1 MLLKMKPLSFALSG
15 SALLVLSAC
24 GGGTTSTEAPAT
36 PTTFTGTV
44 TVDQAIKNAVVCM
57 DLNANN
63 ACDADEPV
71 SARTGADG
79 AYILT
84 YDPAKVTA
92 AQAAGASLIA
102 PMVPGTITDAATTLD
117 AADPATSSTDK
128 AYVLKQVPGKGG
140 QINPLTSLVAVGMAQ
155 GMAENVARANV
166 ATQMGIA
173 ESKIDNYQDDP
184 SFNADQVQDNAR
196 MMAKITAAALEAGA
210 SLEVGDQAA
219 AVSPAAGSLAT
230 LHYTDAANFYVRTL
244 DMLGKSAGT
253 GPVQIVD
260 MRSGQTNSTATAERT
275 LYTQGYLSSAGWVY
289 CNAAAAVVGT
299 LGNPSRSTY
308 CNTQQSAG
316 FTVSSDVAGQTM
328 ASMVTSM
335 QADPSTNVINNTL
348 PTASLLAALGSASF
362 PANAFIDQ
370 RTKLNLAQAIYINS
384 IGDDALAA
392 TTTSLEQLI
401 ASYPSAAVKLVKGRG
416 TLGLGRADSQTSALR
431 VSFSG
436 ATSPIAGVAQFY
448 RCDYDASQDSIANC
462 VATQTGTYAISTVN
476 GVRVLRYSGNAPT
489 IMDHTRLH
497 AEIAQGVSGLTDGP
511 LSGSRVFVAR
521 ENKATVAFNQS
532 MSKRLNSTAWA
543 VLKSKLGI

>member
-1 MLLKMKPLSFALSG
+1 MLLKIKPLSLALSG

-36 PTTFTGTV
+36 PTTLTGTV
-44 TVDQAIKNAVVCM
+44 TVDQTIKNAVVCM

-71 SARTGADG
+71 SAKTGADG
-79 AYILT
+79 AYSLT

-102 PMVPGTITDAATTLD
+102 PMVPGSITAAATTLD
-117 AADPATSSTDK
+117 AADPTTSSTVK

-140 QINPLTSLVAVGMAQ
+140 QINPLTSLVAVGIAQ

-173 ESKIDNYQDDP
+173 DSKIDNYQDDP
-184 SFNADQVQDNAR
+184 SFNADQIQDNAR

-210 SLEVGDQAA
+210 SLQVGDQSA
-219 AVSPAAGSLAT
+219 AVSPAAGSLAK
-230 LHYTDAANFYVRTL
+230 LRYTDAANFDVRTL
-244 DMLGKSAGT
+244 DILGKSAGT

-260 MRSGQTNSTATAERT
+260 MRSGQTNSTATVERM

-289 CNAAAAVVGT
+289 CNAAVAVVGT
-299 LGNPSRSTY
+299 LGNPSRRTY

-328 ASMVTSM
+328 ASVVTSM
-335 QADPSTNVINNTL
+335 QADPSTNVINNAL
-348 PTASLLAALGSASF
+348 PTASLLAALGSATF

-370 RTKLNLAQAIYINS
+370 HTKLNLAQALYI
-384 IGDDALAA
+384 DDIDADAQAA

-401 ASYPSAAVKLVKGRG
+401 ASKPSAAVKLVKGGG
-416 TLGLGRADSQTSALR
+416 TLGLGRADSQTSTLR

-448 RCDYDASQDSIANC
+448 RCDNDNANC

-489 IMDHTRLH
+489 IMDNTRLH
-497 AEIAQGVSGLTDGP
+497 VEVAQGVSGLTDGP
-511 LSGSRVFVAR
+511 LSGPRVFMAR
-521 ENKATVAFNQS
+521 EDKATVAFNQS

-543 VLKSKLGI
+543 ALKSKLGI

>member
-1 MLLKMKPLSFALSG
+1 MLLKMKPLSLALSG

-24 GGGTTSTEAPAT
+24 GGGTSTEAPAT
-36 PTTFTGTV
+36 PATLTGTV

-63 ACDADEPV
+63 ACDADEPA
-71 SARTGADG
+71 SAKTGADG
-79 AYILT
+79 AYSLT

-102 PMVPGTITDAATTLD
+102 PMVPGAITDAATTLD
-117 AADPATSSTDK
+117 AADPTTSSTDK

-140 QINPLTSLVAVGMAQ
+140 QINPLTSLVAVGVAQ

-166 ATQMGIA
+166 ATQLGIA
-173 ESKIDNYQDDP
+173 DSKIDNYQDDP

-196 MMAKITAAALEAGA
+196 MMAKITAAALEVGA
-210 SLEVGDQAA
+210 SLQVGDQTA
-219 AVSPAAGSLAT
+219 AVSPAAGSLAK
-230 LHYTDAANFYVRTL
+230 LHYTDAANYEVRTL
-244 DMLGKSAGT
+244 DILGKSAGT

-260 MRSGQTNSTATAERT
+260 MRSGQTNSTAMVEGT
-275 LYTQGYLSSAGWVY
+275 LYTEVYLSSTGWVH

-328 ASMVTSM
+328 ASVVTSM
-335 QADPSTNVINNTL
+335 QADPSTNVINNAL
-348 PTASLLAALGSASF
+348 PTAPLLTALGTAAF

-370 RTKLNLAQAIYINS
+370 RTKLNLAQAIYVDS
-384 IGDDALAA
+384 TDKPLAA
-392 TTTSLEQLI
+392 TITSLEQLI
-401 ASYPSAAVKLVKGRG
+401 ASKPSAAVKLATGGG
-416 TLGLGRADSQTSALR
+416 TLGLGRADSQTSTLR

-448 RCDYDASQDSIANC
+448 RCDYNASQDSIANC

-497 AEIAQGVSGLTDGP
+497 VEVAQGVPGLTDGP
-511 LSGSRVFVAR
+511 PTGPRVFMAR

-532 MSKRLNSTAWA
+532 ASNRLNSTAWA
-543 VLKSKLGI
+543 ALKSKLGI